1 MGIVTGR
8 NSERVIMSTNYYNT
22 FIEVADDCPV
32 STAAVPQPR
41 GEIKT
46 VAVLQ
51 YEMIADHPYEF
62 TQDDILFA
70 VFAERQRIPTTDRP
84 GEREKFLAKDQPC
97 LRSSSLGKRYGW
109 GIHNDGHGR
118 VALFAVESCAYRD
131 LVDDDSLK
139 HLKAMRSRRA

>member
-1 MGIVTGR
+1 
-8 NSERVIMSTNYYNT
+8 MSTNYYDT

-32 STAAVPQPR
+32 STATIPQSR
-41 GEIKT
+41 GAIKT

-70 VFAERQRIPTTDRP
+70 VFAERQGIRTSDRSA
-84 GEREKFLAKDQPC
+84 EREKFFARDQPC

-109 GIHNDGHGR
+109 GIHNDDHGR
-118 VALFAVESCAYRD
+118 VALFAVDSGAYRD
-131 LVDDDSLK
+131 LMDDDRLK
-139 HLKAMRSRRA
+139 HLKALRSRRA